1 MRRIFTGERT
11 VETVDETCQ
20 VEFHDTGRFYANSR
34 ARDRSSDSTDTFNPP
49 ALSLVLAYS
58 AISLRIIRTCT
69 NNSSSWR
76 CWTISKSWRSWA
88 SLIGVTTK
96 ISVVVVMGSFSPR
109 TIEDEERVPSVRSR
123 EPCREHRTRQRYACT
138 CNRSRALNDKVGH
151 PNAQLQLKNAK
162 YFAHGCPSCYPVTV
176 CSIDSK
182 AWSKN
187 ERASLWRLLRSCWQA
202 SSFSEWKKMVSETD
216 GKKRRKKHSEEHSK
230 KQCEVEINWRFLWTS
245 VRRNSIYLKF
255 HFDKWI
261 LRWII

>member
-1 MRRIFTGERT
+1 M
-11 VETVDETCQ
+11 
-20 VEFHDTGRFYANSR
+20 
-34 ARDRSSDSTDTFNPP
+34 
-49 ALSLVLAYS
+49 LA
-58 AISLRIIRTCT
+58 IDLRIPRILSTPPHFHSCWHTRQFRCELYYIRTCT